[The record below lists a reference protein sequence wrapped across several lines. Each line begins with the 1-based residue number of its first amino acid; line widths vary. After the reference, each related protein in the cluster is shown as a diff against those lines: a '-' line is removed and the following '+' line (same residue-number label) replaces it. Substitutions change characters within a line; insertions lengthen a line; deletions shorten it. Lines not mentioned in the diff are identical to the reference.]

1 MTQTHE
7 ERSRTGGHERRGGHE
22 GRGARASEARA
33 LDLDALAAMDVAAL
47 GALYAKGTTPAGVD
61 ALAGHP
67 RGRMLAVRT
76 LDGRRRGRAIAG
88 LARVGWFPWGGK
100 SFSGGGTTGRG
111 VNRVHLGGRHELF
124 PFHTCIRPSVV
135 DGAPCIALDYD
146 LPDNPGFIR
155 AIHDEVR
162 EVAPGLYLG
171 PAMWKTKTSPAFVL
185 WFALDTRVQSQPIGD
200 K

>member
-1 MTQTHE
+1 MTQSMTQSVTQSMHE
-7 ERSRTGGHERRGGHE
+7 ERPRGPK
-22 GRGARASEARA
+22 AASARA

-47 GALYAKGTTPAGVD
+47 GALYAKGAAPSSVE

-76 LDGRRRGRAIAG
+76 LDGRRRGGAIAS
-88 LARVGWFPWGGK
+88 LARAGWFPWGGK
-100 SFSGGGTTGRG
+100 SFSGTGASGRG
-111 VNRVHLGGRHELF
+111 VNRVHLGGRHALF
-124 PFHTCIRPSVV
+124 PFHTSIRASVL
-135 DGAPCIALDYD
+135 DGAPCVALDYD
-146 LPDNPGFIR
+146 LPDNPSFIR

-171 PAMWKTKTSPAFVL
+171 PAMWKTKTTPAFVL
-185 WFALDTRVQSQPIGD
+185 WFALDTRVQSEPIGD